1 MPLPRSR
8 PSGDARSNLISVVRA
23 VETILI
29 RITGTD
35 QPGITTAIMGIL
47 STAGASVHDVE
58 QMVVRGRLN
67 LELVVDVPAGRDV
80 LKEVLLLGWERN
92 LDVDFEVV
100 EDAPPTTLPSLVV
113 SVLGAELSPAD
124 LEVVTAAIAKAG
136 GNIERIQRLAKT
148 PVWCYEFEV
157 HGGDAHAMRTQL
169 IDTAAESP
177 RFDVA
182 IQRTGL
188 ARRAQRLI
196 VLDVDS
202 TLIQNEMV
210 DLLAEQAGMGAECAE
225 ITARAMAGELDFE
238 ESLRARVRLLAG
250 QPTEI
255 IDLAYERLQL
265 TAGAETFIRTL
276 KRLGYKVAI
285 VSGGFTSFTDRLR
298 RRLDVDYS
306 HANTLEA
313 RRGILTGEL
322 TGPIVDRNTKAALLV
337 ALAQQEGVSLEQ
349 VVAVGDGANDLDML
363 SSAGLGV
370 AFCAKEVV
378 REAADATLSI
388 PHLDAVLFLLGVRR
402 EEVEDDLTGES

>member
-1 MPLPRSR
+1 MV
-8 PSGDARSNLISVVRA
+8 GT

-29 RITGTD
+29 RISGTD
-35 QPGITTAIMGIL
+35 QPGITAAVMGIL
-47 STAGASVHDVE
+47 SSVDAAVLDVE
-58 QMVVRGRLN
+58 QMVVRGRLH

-80 LKEVLLLGWERN
+80 LKEVLLLGWERK

-100 EDAPPTTLPSLVV
+100 EETPAKTLPSVVV
-113 SVLGAELSPAD
+113 SVIGAALPPAD
-124 LEVVTAAIAKAG
+124 LELVTAAIAKAG

-157 HGGDAHAMRTQL
+157 HGGDTAEMRAL
-169 IDTAAESP
+169 LVDTAAENP

-202 TLIQNEMV
+202 TLIQNEMI
-210 DLLAEQAGMGAECAE
+210 DLLADQAGFGPQCAA
-225 ITARAMAGELDFE
+225 ITHDAMAGRLDFE
-238 ESLRARVRLLAG
+238 ESLRERVRLLAG

-255 IDLAYERLQL
+255 IGLAYERLEL

-285 VSGGFTSFTDRLR
+285 ISGGFTSFTERLKE
-298 RRLDVDYS
+298 RLDVDYS
-306 HANTLEA
+306 RANTLES
-313 RRGILTGEL
+313 RRGVLTGEL
-322 TGPIVDRNTKAALLV
+322 DGPIVDRRAKADFLV
-337 ALAQQEGVSLEQ
+337 ELAEREGVSLEQ
-349 VVAVGDGANDLDML
+349 VVAVGDGANDLEML
-363 SSAGLGV
+363 SVAGLGV
-370 AFCAKEVV
+370 AFCANEVV
-378 REAADATLSI
+378 REAADASLSI

-402 EEVEDDLTGES
+402 EEVEVELSIDD